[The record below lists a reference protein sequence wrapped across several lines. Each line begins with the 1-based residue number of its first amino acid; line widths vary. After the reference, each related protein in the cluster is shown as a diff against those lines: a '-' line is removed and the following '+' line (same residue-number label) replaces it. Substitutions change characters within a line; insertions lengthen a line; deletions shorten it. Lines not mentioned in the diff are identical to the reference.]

1 MKKNSPLFF
10 LIFVLAIC
18 FQQKESNA
26 QATPEWTRTINA
38 FPDSFPV
45 YPVRI
50 LHDMN
55 SNYYVLSTYQH
66 SITVTN
72 SIVKIV
78 LTQYDYTGNENWR
91 LVYDHNGSGEPRG
104 FDMTL
109 DNAGNCY
116 IAGAFMGTIN
126 MEPILL
132 KVTSSGSVAWQHTGT
147 TAFNTGHFTKIIYK
161 NNKLFLNCSSGVA
174 VFDTAGNEVWS
185 VALSTFD
192 MAVDDSSRVIVSA
205 FSSGAQTLFRYN
217 ANGSLDFSDSTIYG
231 SRVICDAPG
240 NIYILGQENGYSFVK
255 YNSNGQFVW
264 SRDHLATPQPFLD
277 AGLEIIMDYTGDIY
291 LIGLQDS
298 IFKFSPNGNIIWAK
312 SMNGLDGSKLSA
324 QILSSNSL
332 VVTGSL
338 NGFAGYDLVV
348 SAFDL
353 NGQVNWLGYYSGNTG
368 GREFSQDISV
378 DGTGIYVIEDN
389 DNYTTLVKFKNPT
402 MDTVVDYNLICVDS
416 VWYDPIYPNLIH
428 VNVFNGG
435 QTQIN
440 YPSIQIVSPLG
451 DTIGNPNNY
460 VNFFAQL
467 GNTYQEYVDTI
478 VEAGITDF
486 SNYTFLLSELFG
498 ATTNQI
504 SWCISTSVPELNS
517 SDFALYPN
525 LVGSMLHIY
534 FKTNADSEMR
544 ISIYSMTGAL
554 VFREKYNSKNELTLD
569 LNLLSSG
576 IYNIVCENSTGISAK
591 KFMKQ

>member
-277 AGLEIIMDYTGDIY
+277 AGLEMIMDYTGDIY

-525 LVGSMLHIY
+525 PVGSMLHIH
-534 FKTNADSEMR
+534 FKTNADSGMR

>member
-205 FSSGAQTLFRYN
+205 FSSGSQTLFRYN

-255 YNSNGQFVW
+255 YDNNGQFVW

-416 VWYDPIYPNLIH
+416 VWYDPIDPNLIH
-428 VNVFNGG
+428 VSIFNGG

-525 LVGSMLHIY
+525 PVGSMLHIH

-554 VFREKYNSKNELTLD
+554 VFREKHNSKNELTLD
-569 LNLLSSG
+569 LNSLSNG
-576 IYNIVCENSTGISAK
+576 IYNLVCENSTGISAK

>member
-525 LVGSMLHIY
+525 PVGSMLHIH

-569 LNLLSSG
+569 LNSLSNG
-576 IYNIVCENSTGISAK
+576 IYNLVCENSTGISAK